1 MRTSGR
7 IVGTAAAVAAAGLVL
22 AGCGGDSGGDGS
34 GGGGASKDPKPS
46 KSESTSPAS
55 PSQEAPQEAT
65 GDLKKLAGTW
75 VDKKAITGQSG
86 KMLGLVILKN
96 QVATAGS
103 GKDSSCQGTFTSDK
117 LPASFSLKCQK
128 PGAGYDQGKI
138 TKVQGQELTVS
149 WQNGKTQTLTKSGKP
164 GQAPTDL
171 PTGNVKQPG
180 Q

>member
-7 IVGTAAAVAAAGLVL
+7 IVGVAAAVAAAGLVL
-22 AGCGGDSGGDGS
+22 TGCGGGSDSGGD
-34 GGGGASKDPKPS
+34 SKDPKPS
-46 KSESTSPAS
+46 TSQATPPSS
-55 PSQEAPQEAT
+55 PSQEAPKEAT

-75 VDKKAITGQSG
+75 VDKEAMTGQSG

-103 GKDSSCQGTFTSDK
+103 GKDASCQGAFTGDK

-128 PGAGYDQGKI
+128 PGAGYDQGKV

-171 PTGNVKQPG
+171 PTGEVKQPG